1 MRLEFGILL
10 EASGI
15 ADFAASL
22 ELLALPRVTRSLEV
36 ASHRAFATLSFRDAA
51 WAPGSWMRRAQ
62 PMQHKPNAR
71 QMLRSHNTGDLSSC
85 VKRVAGSTNE
95 DALYNPTGSMAWLE
109 ESSLTPPYRKL
120 SEASPSAGLAQIQP
134 PLDAPAAQTAGAK
147 LHAKPGHFSSL
158 ALFSASSVPDSPV

>member
-22 ELLALPRVTRSLEV
+22 VLLALPRVTRSLEV
-36 ASHRAFATLSFRDAA
+36 ASHRAFAALSFRDAA
-51 WAPGSWMRRAQ
+51 WAPGSWMRRGQ

-95 DALYNPTGSMAWLE
+95 DALCNPTGSIAWLE
-109 ESSLTPPYRKL
+109 ESSLTPQYRKL
-120 SEASPSAGLAQIQP
+120 FCAR
-134 PLDAPAAQTAGAK
+134 
-147 LHAKPGHFSSL
+147 
-158 ALFSASSVPDSPV
+158 